1 MLETI
6 NFWLATGF
14 GLGLAPMAPGTFGS
28 LLGIPLAWWLLS
40 RPLVQQGTI
49 MAVLLVL
56 AVPVCHVAVRRYVG
70 LGDAGLDHGSIVVD
84 EYVAFPLAVIGLTAA
99 RNPLVMA
106 LAFVVYRFFDG
117 LKPPPI
123 HLAEYVH
130 GGFGIVLDDVIA
142 ALVTWVIMA
151 LALKLWQ
158 RRTSR
163 MSSQ

>member
-1 MLETI
+1 MLDTV

-14 GLGLAPMAPGTFGS
+14 GLGLAPVAPGTFGS
-28 LLGIPLAWWLLS
+28 LLGIPLAWWLLG
-40 RPLVQQGTI
+40 RPLGQQGAI
-49 MAVLLVL
+49 MAALLLL
-56 AVPVCHVAVRRYVG
+56 AVPVCHVAAWHYAG
-70 LGDAGLDHGSIVVD
+70 LGHEELDHGSIVAD
-84 EYVAFPLAVIGLTAA
+84 EYVAFPLAVIGLAAA
-99 RNPLVMA
+99 RQPAVMA

-142 ALVTWVIMA
+142 ALVTWVVMA
-151 LALKLWQ
+151 VGLKLWQ

-163 MSSQ
+163 Q